1 MLLITAMD
9 LYRFLSFSLPTSC
22 PLTHQVSTEE
32 TSAWALL
39 LTHDAPA
46 AETVVDEVV
55 LLSKALA
62 GMAPREHDGQ
72 LALTLFSVEI
82 YKLVFFL
89 GGGGYAAFLGLW
101 MEATAKEK
109 CQQWWKV
116 LYIIGPSGAR
126 QDVTL
131 NWLIKT
137 SVTGFY

>member
-1 MLLITAMD
+1 
-9 LYRFLSFSLPTSC
+9 
-22 PLTHQVSTEE
+22 
-32 TSAWALL
+32 
-39 LTHDAPA
+39 
-46 AETVVDEVV
+46 
-55 LLSKALA
+55 
-62 GMAPREHDGQ
+62 MAPREDDGQ

-89 GGGGYAAFLGLW
+89 GGGGYAAFLGLC

-131 NWLIKT
+131 N
-137 SVTGFY
+137 

>member
-62 GMAPREHDGQ
+62 GMAPREDDGQ

-89 GGGGYAAFLGLW
+89 GGGYAAFLGLC